1 MEPEKPA
8 EQIPLHEQLKQ
19 SATLKDLA
27 MELVLARGVIAALRE
42 ASTAWLDGGP
52 IALGDAI
59 DSYDEFLA
67 SGEQRIVPDSL
78 LPIALQGRNTENAV
92 RR

>member
-1 MEPEKPA
+1 MKPEKLA
-8 EQIPLHEQLKQ
+8 EEIPLHEQLKQ
-19 SATLKDLA
+19 SETLKALA
-27 MELVLARGVIAALRE
+27 IELVLARGVIAALRQ
-42 ASTAWLDGGP
+42 ASPAWVNGGP

-67 SGEQRIVPDSL
+67 SGEQRVIPDSL
-78 LPIALQGRNTENAV
+78 LPLALQGRNTEDAV